1 MDSTKTSDNKL
12 TFLHILA
19 RAVSSKFPETTS
31 FADELNDVKEAS
43 RGIKLC
49 GFNNIFHYINLNY
62 DLLYKTLKAL

>member
-49 GFNNIFHYINLNY
+49 GFNNSFFISILIMTFCLEH
-62 DLLYKTLKAL
+62 